1 MRRHFDDWLW
11 IYIVFSKSDK
21 NRARICDKITLIFLP
36 LKRKIQLCWNFWG
49 NHILLNY
56 PKLHFCPIFFE
67 HYVKKKPNNWFYLY
81 KKCTIKMCIFIQKR
95 HMSFVKKPQ
104 LIKWFNLLLL
114 KPTPPQ
120 KLLYK
125 PQLFYSNHPFIA
137 TSNCGQHRQLG
148 DQQRRLH
155 QHHPSGV
162 QLSSNSTT
170 TSRPKTLKKPEG
182 IIEDIIAEVKLSSA
196 KIIFGRLLSP
206 KKLRHHLQL
215 SWKN

>member
-1 MRRHFDDWLW
+1 
-11 IYIVFSKSDK
+11 
-21 NRARICDKITLIFLP
+21 
-36 LKRKIQLCWNFWG
+36 
-49 NHILLNY
+49 
-56 PKLHFCPIFFE
+56 
-67 HYVKKKPNNWFYLY
+67 
-81 KKCTIKMCIFIQKR
+81 MCIFIQKR
-95 HMSFVKKPQ
+95 HMSFGKKPQ

-114 KPTPPQ
+114 KPIPPQ

-125 PQLFYSNHPFIA
+125 PRLFYSNHPFIA

-182 IIEDIIAEVKLSSA
+182 IIEDIIAEVKTPNNDEDHLWKAVVTKETSSPPPT
-196 KIIFGRLLSP
+196 LLEELARELDAP
-206 KKLRHHLQL
+206 KQDGVTSLVNRDSVLHL
-215 SWKN
+215 